1 MMARSTFL
9 RAVFFTVAIASIAL
23 IQSSSASYEPE
34 QEIFYSSVVSLK
46 LLVSFNYYK
55 ES

>member
-23 IQSSSASYEPE
+23 IQSSSAYEHE